1 MSVTVDNLPGYS
13 PIDVIGGLRRAVS
26 YVVEQPLTGLSEV
39 DLLEMARAVEALRRT
54 LSVVDH
60 VLIEQLDSRGVACER
75 GARTTATLLTQ
86 TLQISPGEA
95 GARVRA
101 AQLLGPRRM
110 ITGEALAPQFT
121 EVAHAQA
128 QGRLSSQHAQ
138 VITATIE
145 ALPDAVAD
153 QWAKLVESTLVDE
166 AYRRHPDSL
175 KQAARTL
182 TDRLDPD
189 GILADERDH
198 VRRRDVTVTRGRDGS
213 GRIDGRLTPALT
225 EKLLAVL
232 DPLAA
237 PNPIDVHGTRDLR
250 TPGQRRHDALE
261 TALDRLLTSGT
272 LPDTGG
278 MPATVLITMTAG
290 QYAARRG
297 VARTG
302 HGQLLSIDTAL
313 QVADQAAVVTVV
325 HDELGRVCGTSSVSR
340 VATKT
345 QRLALAARDGGCS
358 FPDCDVPAA
367 WTQAHHVIEWSKGGP
382 TTLDNLTLVCGFHH
396 RSFERA
402 GWSCEMDH
410 GLPHWRPPAH
420 IDPGQRPRLNSA
432 HRFEPPTA
440 A

>member
-1 MSVTVDNLPGYS
+1 M
-13 PIDVIGGLRRAVS
+13 S
-26 YVVEQPLTGLSEV
+26 YVVEQPMTGLSED
-39 DLLEMARAVEALRRT
+39 DLLEMARAVESLRRT
-54 LSVVDH
+54 LPVVDH
-60 VLIEQLDSRGVACER
+60 VLIEQLDTRCVAGER

-86 TLQISPGEA
+86 TLHISPGEA
-95 GARVRA
+95 AARVRA
-101 AQLLGPRRM
+101 AHLLGPRRM
-110 ITGEALAPQFT
+110 ITGEILAPQFA
-121 EVAHAQA
+121 EVAQA
-128 QGRLSSQHAQ
+128 QAEGDLSPQHAQ

-153 QWAKLVESTLVDE
+153 QWAGLVETTLVDE
-166 AYRRHPDSL
+166 ARRRHPDSL
-175 KQAARTL
+175 KQAAQAL

-189 GILADERDH
+189 GTLADERDH
-198 VRRRDVTVTRGRDGS
+198 VRRRDVSVTRCRDGS
-213 GRIDGRLTPALT
+213 GHVDGRLTAALT

-237 PNPIDVHGTRDLR
+237 PNPVDVHGTRDLR

-261 TALDRLLTSGT
+261 GALDRLLTSGT

-290 QYAARRG
+290 QYEARRG
-297 VARTG
+297 LARTG
-302 HGQLLSIDTAL
+302 HGQLLSIDSAL
-313 QVADQAAVVTVV
+313 QMVDQASVVTVV
-325 HDELGRVCGTSSVSR
+325 HDDLGRVCGTSSVSR

-367 WTQAHHVIEWSKGGP
+367 WTQAHHVVEWSRGGP

-396 RSFERA
+396 RSFERG
-402 GWSCEMDH
+402 GWSCRIDR

-420 IDPGQRPRLNSA
+420 IDPERRPRRNSA
-432 HRFEPPTA
+432 HRLEPPIA
-440 A
+440 G